1 MKCLLGA
8 SLVSL
13 VWSASSYVRV
23 AHTDVWYGGMGP
35 LESYTFPQ
43 MGGQHG
49 EQVYSAS
56 QTLNN
61 SFLGVW
67 DTNGS
72 GLVFGVNS
80 STSTAVGSMSG
91 FGDFAVSKGPG
102 KPATAFISSTSAS
115 NGLFVQLPSGEFV
128 EIATTQTVFAP
139 AGGAPFETLGDP
151 SVEISKDLSTIY
163 VAFYGTTGSYLEEW
177 RGIILATLPVNGG
190 TVSLNLVVSNSMTMP
205 DSGARFHGLS
215 GPKVTSEGKVIF
227 FGNGYSASEMVMNQ
241 FSNPVMNDRHVS
253 GSLSVVAND
262 LSTVPGGTSSERFV
276 SFTDPGVGLDG
287 TVVFVGRGS
296 ETMYAIFKETSSGLN
311 IVASNQME
319 VPGYSGCKFAWFP
332 QVPSVDADGN
342 VVFFGQ
348 GNDGVAGVF
357 ASKRSG
363 GFSSLLSN
371 ADKVDGYDTISIGYG
386 QNAVSGGK
394 AAVYLVLSDENV
406 TNGIWVFDVLPS
418 EDVVLV

>member
-1 MKCLLGA
+1 
-8 SLVSL
+8 
-13 VWSASSYVRV
+13 
-23 AHTDVWYGGMGP
+23 
-35 LESYTFPQ
+35 

-49 EQVYSAS
+49 EQVYSGA

-61 SFLGVW
+61 SFLGAW

-72 GLVFGVNS
+72 GLLFGANSSMSTAFGV
-80 STSTAVGSMSG
+80 SG
-91 FGDFAVSKGPG
+91 FADFAVSKGPG
-102 KPATAFISSTSAS
+102 KGPGKPATAFVTSTSAS
-115 NGLFVQLPSGEFV
+115 SGLFVQLPSGEFV
-128 EIATTQTVFAP
+128 EIATAQTVFAP
-139 AGGAPFETLGDP
+139 AGGAPFKTLGEP

-190 TVSLNLVVSNSMTMP
+190 TVSLSLVVSNSMTMP

-215 GPKVTSEGKVIF
+215 GPKVTSAGEVIF
-227 FGNGYSASEMVMNQ
+227 FGNGYSAIEMVMNQ
-241 FSNPVMNDRHVS
+241 FSNRVMNDKHASAPHLHLGIWRYS
-253 GSLSVVAND
+253 GGSLSVVAND

-276 SFTDPGVGLDG
+276 SFTAPGVGLDG

-332 QVPSVDADGN
+332 EVPSVDADGN

-406 TNGIWVFDVLPS
+406 TNGIWVFNVPPS
-418 EDVVLV
+418 EDAVLV